1 MDHLR
6 QSGMLSI
13 RRVLWPTDFSE
24 GAGRAFPY
32 AAALASW
39 HEAELHVLNVETA
52 SALSASGPDAS
63 FPLSIDALDQ
73 LLAGDGDPPQHVDLK
88 ALSVVQEQ
96 RSEGA
101 PPETIVSYA
110 EECEADL
117 VVTGTQGRRGL
128 QRFLIGSVT
137 EEVLRTAPCP
147 VLTVRNTD
155 NPAPAW
161 SVRNILVPIDFSE
174 DSLGALRHA
183 KELALT
189 HGAQITLLHA
199 VEEVVYPSAYGI
211 EPTSLPGPQVVSR
224 VEENLADLARTEI
237 GYEHVVVQANVGYA
251 PSTILDYEQEHDVDL
266 IAIATHGRTGLER
279 MLLGSV
285 AERVVRRSSAPV
297 FVVKSF
303 GKSLLPAASASE
315 S

>member
-1 MDHLR
+1 
-6 QSGMLSI
+6 MLSI
-13 RRVLWPTDFSE
+13 RRILWPTDFST

-39 HEAELHVLNVETA
+39 HEAELHVLNVQENGGRET
-52 SALSASGPDAS
+52 GMDDS
-63 FPLSIDALDQ
+63 FPVSQDTLSD
-73 LLAGDGDPPQHVDLK
+73 LLNAQGDPPQHVDLD
-88 ALSVVQEQ
+88 ALTLVQEQ
-96 RSEGA
+96 RENGSPA
-101 PPETIVSYA
+101 ATIVSYV
-110 EECEADL
+110 EEHDVDL
-117 VVTGTQGRRGL
+117 VVTGTHGRRGL
-128 QRFLIGSVT
+128 QRLLIGSVA

-147 VLTVRNTD
+147 VLTVRGEKEV
-155 NPAPAW
+155 APAW
-161 SVRNILVPIDFSE
+161 SVRNILVPVDFSDASVE
-174 DSLGALRHA
+174 ALRHA

-211 EPTSLPGPQVVSR
+211 EPANLPGPQVIDR
-224 VEENLADLARTEI
+224 VEQNLAEIARTEI

-251 PSTILDYEQEHDVDL
+251 PSTILDYAEGNEVDL
-266 IAIATHGRTGLER
+266 IVIATHGRTGLER

-285 AERVVRRSSAPV
+285 AERVVRRSPAPV

-303 GKSLLPAASASE
+303 GKSLLPDAPSSR

>member
-1 MDHLR
+1 
-6 QSGMLSI
+6 MLSI

-39 HEAELHVLNVETA
+39 HEAELHVLNVQKT
-52 SALSASGPDAS
+52 SATSPVGDNVS
-63 FPLSIDALDQ
+63 FPLSLDALDQ
-73 LLAGDGDPPQHVDLK
+73 LLGGDTDPPQHVELEE
-88 ALSVVQEQ
+88 LSVVQEQ
-96 RSEGA
+96 RDEGA

-110 EECEADL
+110 EEREADL
-117 VVTGTQGRRGL
+117 VVMGTHGRRGL
-128 QRFLIGSVT
+128 QRLLIGSVT

-147 VLTVRNTD
+147 VLTVRNRGD
-155 NPAPAW
+155 GAPAW
-161 SVRNILVPIDFSE
+161 AVRNILVPIDFSE
-174 DSLGALRHA
+174 ASLGALRHA

-211 EPTSLPGPQVVSR
+211 EPTTLPGPQVISR
-224 VEENLADLARTEI
+224 VEENMAELARTEI
-237 GYEHVVVQANVGYA
+237 GYEHVMVQASVGYA
-251 PSTILDYEQEHDVDL
+251 PSTILDYQREHDVDL

-285 AERVVRRSSAPV
+285 AERVVRRASAPV
-297 FVVKSF
+297 FAVKSF
-303 GKSLLPAASASE
+303 GKSLLPASSTSE